1 MDVEIEDHVEE
12 AGNLVYF
19 SPLLYEQTK
28 ENPLKHEERIFPVDF
43 AHPIMENCR
52 VVIMIPDDYEIDKLP
67 KGGIFKLPENV
78 GSFTISYQTEGK
90 ALLIKSIVNINK
102 STYSPEEYFD
112 LKELFAAIVEK
123 QAEKIVLKKKI

>member
-1 MDVEIEDHVEE
+1 MKKSKNGLELHNFKILNLDSLDERFIESMDVEIEDHVEE

-52 VVIMIPDDYEIDKLP
+52 VVVIIPDDYEIDKLP

-78 GSFTISYQTEGK
+78 GS
-90 ALLIKSIVNINK
+90 LLYLIRQ
-102 STYSPEEYFD
+102 
-112 LKELFAAIVEK
+112 KERRY
-123 QAEKIVLKKKI
+123 